1 MMVTNRKTDMQNER
15 GAALLLTLILM
26 LVLSLLTV
34 SLYEMLQA
42 STQITGN
49 HKLELRATYIADAG
63 VEDAINRLR
72 IAPTWPGPISSVEF
86 PAGSGNTYVVTV
98 VNTASGLGAPV
109 LREVD
114 ITSTGMLLGFP
125 RAILVHVH
133 VLEIGVP
140 GSGVYAVS
148 TESWQLI
155 TPPS

>member
-1 MMVTNRKTDMQNER
+1 MMVTNRKTDVQNER
-15 GAALLLTLILM
+15 GAALLLTMILM

-72 IAPTWPGPISSVEF
+72 NTPTWAGTIPSEEF
-86 PAGSGNTYVVTV
+86 PAGSGNTYVVDV
-98 VNTASGLGAPV
+98 DNSPSELGTPV
-109 LREVD
+109 LREAT
-114 ITSTGMLLGFP
+114 ITSTGTLSGFQ
-125 RAILVHVH
+125 RALSVHVH

-140 GSGVYAVS
+140 GSGDYAVS
-148 TESWQLI
+148 TESWQLVK
-155 TPPS
+155 P